1 MIAIAR
7 TLALVATLSVLA
19 PAVEGQEQQSRFTG
33 RITDGSGGALPGV
46 TITIT
51 APRLSRT
58 VTIVTDGAGR
68 YLTPALPSDTYTL
81 TFVLAGFETRT
92 SAGVVVK
99 PGEVVIVDQQMG
111 LASLAETVEVVAPA
125 PPPPPPPRPPAP
137 PPAPAIELPKRAQPR
152 PVPKELLASV
162 CGPEQAAGPSLALG
176 HIVAHRDDAK
186 RQLYG
191 NGDALVINVGT
202 NLGVAMGQNYVVR
215 RRFRVGDKDV
225 PLKLATFGEQT
236 AGLIQVVET
245 GPENSTAVVVYL
257 CGELY
262 AGDLVEAFDALPLV
276 ITHGTGVAQFDE
288 PARIVFGEHGQIM
301 GSPGRLMVIDKGLTW
316 GARRGRQITIFRR
329 SLGGEGAITSIGSA
343 VIVSV
348 NADTSTIRIE
358 RAIDAIAVGDSVAL
372 HR

>member
-1 MIAIAR
+1 MFAIAR
-7 TLALVATLSVLA
+7 ILALAAVVGLFA
-19 PAVEGQEQQSRFTG
+19 PPVEAQEQQSRFTG

-51 APRLSRT
+51 SPRLRAIT
-58 VTIVTDGAGR
+58 VVTDGAGR
-68 YLTPALPSDTYTL
+68 FLSPALPSDTYTL

-92 SAGVVVK
+92 STGVSVK

-125 PPPPPPPRPPAP
+125 PPPPPPPPPPAP
-137 PPAPAIELPKRAQPR
+137 PVELPKRAQPK
-152 PVPKELLASV
+152 PVPKEQLASV

-202 NLGVAMGQNYVVR
+202 NLGVAIGQNYVVR
-215 RRFRVGDKDV
+215 RRFRVGDRDV
-225 PLKLATFGEQT
+225 PLKLATFADQT
-236 AGLIQVVET
+236 AGLIQIVET
-245 GPENSTAVVVYL
+245 SPEHATAVVVYL
-257 CGELY
+257 CGELF
-262 AGDLVEAFDALPLV
+262 AGDLVESFDALPML
-276 ITHGTGVAQFDE
+276 TTQHAGVAQFDE

-316 GARRGRQITIFRR
+316 GARRGLKITIFRR

-343 VIVSV
+343 VIVAV
-348 NADTSTIRIE
+348 NVDTATIRID
-358 RAIDAIAVGDSVAL
+358 RATEAIAVGDSVAL

>member
-7 TLALVATLSVLA
+7 TLVLA
-19 PAVEGQEQQSRFTG
+19 AAISSLAPPVEAQEQQSRLTG

-51 APRLSRT
+51 SPRLRT
-58 VTIVTDGAGR
+58 VTIVTDGSGR
-68 YLTPALPSDTYTL
+68 FLSPPMPSDTYTL

-92 SAGVVVK
+92 SAGVFVK
-99 PGEVVIVDQQMG
+99 PGEVVMVDQQMG

-125 PPPPPPPRPPAP
+125 PPPPPPP
-137 PPAPAIELPKRAQPR
+137 PAPAALPVELPTRAKPKA
-152 PVPKELLASV
+152 VPKEQLASV
-162 CGPEQAAGPSLALG
+162 CGPEQAAGSSLSLG
-176 HIVAHRDDAK
+176 HIVAHRDESH
-186 RQLYG
+186 RELYG

-202 NLGVAMGQNYVVR
+202 NLGVAIGQNFVVR
-215 RRFRVGDKDV
+215 RRFRVGDKNV

-262 AGDLVEAFDALPLV
+262 AGDLVEAFDALPV
-276 ITHGTGVAQFDE
+276 VKTEETGVAQFDE
-288 PARIVFGEHGQIM
+288 PARIFFGEHGQTM

-316 GARRGRQITIFRR
+316 GARRGRQLTVFRR
-329 SLGGEGAITSIGSA
+329 SLGGEGVITSIGSA
-343 VIVSV
+343 VIVAV
-348 NADTSTIRIE
+348 NADTATIRID
-358 RAIDAIAVGDSVAL
+358 RAIDVISVGDSVAL

>member
-7 TLALVATLSVLA
+7 TLTLVANLSLLA
-19 PAVEGQEQQSRFTG
+19 AAAGAAQEQPSRLTG

-46 TITIT
+46 TITIA
-51 APRLSRT
+51 APRLRT
-58 VTIVTDGAGR
+58 VTIVTDGSGR
-68 YLTPALPSDTYTL
+68 FLSPALPSDTYTL

-92 SAGVVVK
+92 STGVFVK

-125 PPPPPPPRPPAP
+125 PPPPPPPVPPAP
-137 PPAPAIELPKRAQPR
+137 PIPVPARAKPKA
-152 PVPKELLASV
+152 VPKEELASV
-162 CGPEQAAGPSLALG
+162 CGPEQAAGPSLSLG

-191 NGDALVINVGT
+191 NGDSLVVNVGT
-202 NLGVAMGQNYVVR
+202 NLGVAIGQNLVVR
-215 RRFRVGDKDV
+215 RRFRVGDRDV

-245 GPENSTAVVVYL
+245 SPENSTAVVVYL

-262 AGDLVEAFDALPLV
+262 AGDLVEAFDALPML
-276 ITHGTGVAQFDE
+276 TAHEAGVAQFDE
-288 PARIVFGEHGQIM
+288 PARIVFGEHGQVM

-316 GARRGRQITIFRR
+316 GARRGLQLTIFRR
-329 SLGGEGAITSIGSA
+329 SLGGEGAVTTIGSA
-343 VIVSV
+343 VIVAV
-348 NADTSTIRIE
+348 NADTATIRID
-358 RAIDAIAVGDSVAL
+358 RAVDAISVGDSVAL

>member
-1 MIAIAR
+1 MVDIAR
-7 TLALVATLSVLA
+7 TVAFAAAFGLLSLPLSA
-19 PAVEGQEQQSRFTG
+19 QEQPSRLTG

-51 APRLSRT
+51 APRLRT
-58 VTIVTDGAGR
+58 VTIVTDDSGR
-68 YLTPALPSDTYTL
+68 FLSPALPSDTYTV
-81 TFVLAGFETRT
+81 TFALSGFETHT
-92 SAGVVVK
+92 NPAVFVK

-111 LASLAETVEVVAPA
+111 LASVAETVEVIAAA
-125 PPPPPPPRPPAP
+125 PPPPPPPAPPAP
-137 PPAPAIELPKRAQPR
+137 KVELPTR
-152 PVPKELLASV
+152 PKPKPVAKELLASV
-162 CGPEQAAGPSLALG
+162 CGPEQAAGPSLSLG
-176 HIVAHRDDAK
+176 HIVAHRDDPK

-191 NGDALVINVGT
+191 TGDAIVINVGT

-215 RRFRVGDKDV
+215 RRFRVGDRAV
-225 PLKLATFGEQT
+225 PLKMATFGEQT
-236 AGLIQVVET
+236 AGLIQIVET

-262 AGDLVEAFDALPLV
+262 AGDLVESFDALPMV
-276 ITHGTGVAQFDE
+276 TTDDTGVAQFDE

-329 SLGGEGAITSIGSA
+329 SLGGEGAITNIGSA
-343 VIVSV
+343 VVVAV

-358 RAIDAIAVGDSVAL
+358 KAIDVISVGDSVAL

>member
-1 MIAIAR
+1 
-7 TLALVATLSVLA
+7 
-19 PAVEGQEQQSRFTG
+19 
-33 RITDGSGGALPGV
+33 
-46 TITIT
+46 
-51 APRLSRT
+51 
-58 VTIVTDGAGR
+58 
-68 YLTPALPSDTYTL
+68 
-81 TFVLAGFETRT
+81 
-92 SAGVVVK
+92 
-99 PGEVVIVDQQMG
+99 MG
-111 LASLAETVEVVAPA
+111 LASLAETVEVVAAAPPPPA
-125 PPPPPPPRPPAP
+125 PPPPPTPRAPAP
-137 PPAPAIELPKRAQPR
+137 PFELPKRPQPKA
-152 PVPKELLASV
+152 VPKEQLASV

-176 HIVAHRDDAK
+176 HIVAHRDDSK

-191 NGDALVINVGT
+191 NGDALVINIGT
-202 NLGVAMGQNYVVR
+202 NLGVAMGQNLVVR
-215 RRFRVGDKDV
+215 RRFRVGDRDV

-245 GPENSTAVVVYL
+245 SGENSTAVVVYL

-262 AGDLVEAFDALPLV
+262 AGDVVEAFDALPMVL
-276 ITHGTGVAQFDE
+276 TQDTGVAQFDE

-329 SLGGEGAITSIGSA
+329 SLAGEGAITSIGAA
-343 VIVSV
+343 VIVAV

>member
-7 TLALVATLSVLA
+7 TLVFVAILGWLG
-19 PAVEGQEQQSRFTG
+19 PAVEGQEQRSRFTG

-46 TITIT
+46 TIAIT
-51 APRLSRT
+51 SPRLSRT

-68 YLTPALPSDTYTL
+68 YLTPALPSDIYTL

-111 LASLAETVEVVAPA
+111 LASLAETVEVVATAPPL
-125 PPPPPPPRPPAP
+125 PPPPPPTPPPAP
-137 PPAPAIELPKRAQPR
+137 PIELPKRARPR
-152 PVPKELLASV
+152 AVPKEQLATV

-176 HIVAHRDDAK
+176 HILAHRDDSK

-202 NLGVAMGQNYVVR
+202 NLGVAMGQNFVVR
-215 RRFRVGDKDV
+215 RRFRVGDKGV

-236 AGLIQVVET
+236 AGLIQIVET
-245 GPENSTAVVVYL
+245 SPENSTAVVVYL

-262 AGDLVEAFDALPLV
+262 VGDSVEAFDARPLV
-276 ITHGTGVAQFDE
+276 PTQDSGVARFDE

-329 SLGGEGAITSIGSA
+329 SLGGEGAVTNIGSA

>member
-1 MIAIAR
+1 MTAFARALAFATTVAFVISIAA
-7 TLALVATLSVLA
+7 AA
-19 PAVEGQEQQSRFTG
+19 QEQVSRMTG

-51 APRLSRT
+51 SPRLSRT

-68 YLTPALPSDTYTL
+68 FLSPALPSDTYGL

-92 SAGVVVK
+92 SAGVFVK

-111 LASLAETVEVVAPA
+111 LASVAETVEVVAPA
-125 PPPPPPPRPPAP
+125 PPPPPPAPAP
-137 PPAPAIELPKRAQPR
+137 PIELPKRAKPKA
-152 PVPKELLASV
+152 VPKEQLATV

-176 HIVAHRDDAK
+176 QIVAHRDDSK

-191 NGDALVINVGT
+191 NGDALVIDVGT
-202 NLGVAMGQNYVVR
+202 NLGVAMGQNFVVR
-215 RRFRVGDKDV
+215 RRFRFGDRDV

-245 GPENSTAVVVYL
+245 SRENSTAVVVYL

-262 AGDLVEAFDALPLV
+262 AGDLVEAFDALPIV
-276 ITHGTGVAQFDE
+276 ITQDTGVAQFDS

-316 GARRGRQITIFRR
+316 GARRGGQITIFRR
-329 SLGGEGAITSIGSA
+329 SLGGEGAITNIGSA
-343 VIVSV
+343 VIVAV

-358 RAIDAIAVGDSVAL
+358 RAIDAISVGDSVAL